1 MHLSIYNTYTILRGD
16 IMEEDKPLK
25 DVCYELFKETGKIN
39 YYMLYNDLK
48 KDDTCGRDKS

>member
-1 MHLSIYNTYTILRGD
+1 
-16 IMEEDKPLK
+16 MEEDKNLS

-48 KDDTCGRDKS
+48 KDDSGRDKS